1 MEDVL
6 DCLRE
11 RATDRRAGRKLH
23 AVQFGKLRD
32 MWAQGPGSE
41 DADRIDRYTR
51 ALLLELMGCEMFP
64 DTTGDSVPCFYL
76 ELLRDV
82 HASDSV
88 RYNWGAATLAMLYRG
103 LDLAV
108 LANGAQKVPAPWLL
122 LQLWSYTRLLL
133 CRPSVMKS
141 FQSWGKPSVER
152 CPPYGRQWTT
162 RLRSKKVKGPVR
174 SGIEYARDVLM
185 KMEHAHVV
193 WRPYEDEL
201 RQVVMPP
208 YARYE
213 QRYYRLRVP
222 CIHFWVVAWHYA
234 DRVMHQFMLF
244 QTVPPPL
251 PTVWRRMEAL
261 LQYRHNTFRQR
272 DLQDIFSVEV
282 AMWADTTQVEVAEA
296 RPWSDDILP
305 AYDRWMRI
313 HGGAHLVPIPGVAQ
327 QIPASRMTYLEDA
340 PERVSMV
347 KHILTQALRACA
359 WAVKK
364 GFRRAGKEML
374 KGCRTQLELVGE
386 PHRLPHLLESKGL
399 ATDIDSIPDSPEED
413 HAPEPAFEEHQ
424 FMTPSGYTLHD
435 WDTYFDQP
443 RPSQPIVR
451 SRRTESQ
458 PSTQSPIHPFTQP
471 PISTGELPT
480 PPGPPPGPYPDPPTH
495 YEYQTQYPPY

>member
-6 DCLRE
+6 DCFRE

-51 ALLLELMGCEMFP
+51 ALLL
-64 DTTGDSVPCFYL
+64 
-76 ELLRDV
+76 RDV
-82 HASDSV
+82 HASESV

-108 LANGAQKVPAPWLL
+108 LANGAQKVPASWLL

-133 CRPSVMKS
+133 CRPSVTKS
-141 FQSWGKPSVER
+141 FQGWGKPSVER

-162 RLRSKKVKGPVR
+162 RLRLKKVKGPVH
-174 SGIEYARDVLM
+174 SGIESARDVLM

-193 WRPYEDEL
+193 WRPYEDEI

-251 PTVWRRMEAL
+251 PTAWRRMKAL

-272 DLQDIFSVEV
+272 DLQDLFTVEV

-313 HGGAHLVPIPGVAQ
+313 HGGAKLYYGFLCTFFLFYYFSVLNYIMIVMYFFLSFILV
-327 QIPASRMTYLEDA
+327 
-340 PERVSMV
+340 
-347 KHILTQALRACA
+347 C
-359 WAVKK
+359 
-364 GFRRAGKEML
+364 
-374 KGCRTQLELVGE
+374 
-386 PHRLPHLLESKGL
+386 
-399 ATDIDSIPDSPEED
+399 
-413 HAPEPAFEEHQ
+413 
-424 FMTPSGYTLHD
+424 
-435 WDTYFDQP
+435 
-443 RPSQPIVR
+443 
-451 SRRTESQ
+451 
-458 PSTQSPIHPFTQP
+458 
-471 PISTGELPT
+471 
-480 PPGPPPGPYPDPPTH
+480 
-495 YEYQTQYPPY
+495 

>member
-1 MEDVL
+1 MFWRPETHTFHFPRVGEMTVTLEDVAFIFGLPTTGRPVTGRTDYDDVQKLADFALPRDTPMEDVL
-6 DCLRE
+6 DCFRE

-41 DADRIDRYTR
+41 DAYRIDRYTR
-51 ALLLELMGCEMFP
+51 ALVLELMGCEMFP
-64 DTTGDSVPCFYL
+64 DTTEDSVPCFYL

-108 LANGAQKVPAPWLL
+108 LANGAQKVPAP
-122 LQLWSYTRLLL
+122 
-133 CRPSVMKS
+133 
-141 FQSWGKPSVER
+141 
-152 CPPYGRQWTT
+152 QWTT
-162 RLRSKKVKGPVR
+162 RFRSKKVKGPVR

-185 KMEHAHVV
+185 KMEYAHVV

-222 CIHFWVVAWHYA
+222 CIHFWVVAWHYT
-234 DRVMHQFMLF
+234 DRA
-244 QTVPPPL
+244 
-251 PTVWRRMEAL
+251 WRRMEAL

-272 DLQDIFSVEV
+272 DLQDLFSVEV
-282 AMWADTTQVEVAEA
+282 AMWANTTQVEVAEA

-340 PERVSMV
+340 PERVSMDSDG
-347 KHILTQALRACA
+347 L
-359 WAVKK
+359 
-364 GFRRAGKEML
+364 GKRC
-374 KGCRTQLELVGE
+374 CRTQLELVGE

-413 HAPEPAFEEHQ
+413 HAPEPGFEEQQ
-424 FMTPSGYTLHD
+424 FMTVT
-435 WDTYFDQP
+435 
-443 RPSQPIVR
+443 
-451 SRRTESQ
+451 
-458 PSTQSPIHPFTQP
+458 
-471 PISTGELPT
+471 
-480 PPGPPPGPYPDPPTH
+480 
-495 YEYQTQYPPY
+495 

>member
-1 MEDVL
+1 
-6 DCLRE
+6 
-11 RATDRRAGRKLH
+11 
-23 AVQFGKLRD
+23 

-51 ALLLELMGCEMFP
+51 ALVLELMGCEMFP
-64 DTTGDSVPCFYL
+64 DTTGDYVPCFYL

-82 HASDSV
+82 HASESV

-103 LDLAV
+103 LDLEV
-108 LANGAQKVPAPWLL
+108 LANAAQKVPALWLL

-133 CRPSVMKS
+133 CRPSVTKS
-141 FQSWGKPSVER
+141 FQGWGKPSVER
-152 CPPYGRQWTT
+152 CLPYGRQWTT

-185 KMEHAHVV
+185 KIEHAHVV

-213 QRYYRLRVP
+213 QRFYRLRVP

-244 QTVPPPL
+244 QTVSPFL
-251 PTVWRRMEAL
+251 PTAWRRMEAL

-272 DLQDIFSVEV
+272 DWQDLFTVEV

-305 AYDRWMRI
+305 AYDRWMRL

-340 PERVSMV
+340 PERVTMV

-386 PHRLPHLLESKGL
+386 PHRLPHLLEAKGL

-413 HAPEPAFEEHQ
+413 HAPEPGFEEQQ
-424 FMTPSGYTLHD
+424 FMTVT
-435 WDTYFDQP
+435 
-443 RPSQPIVR
+443 
-451 SRRTESQ
+451 
-458 PSTQSPIHPFTQP
+458 
-471 PISTGELPT
+471 
-480 PPGPPPGPYPDPPTH
+480 
-495 YEYQTQYPPY
+495 